1 MKKGMRKVKVMKEE
15 YLDKMKKIRED
26 RKKDGSKNKKG
37 RERKKS
43 RR

>member
-26 RKKDGSKNKKG
+26 RKKNKKG